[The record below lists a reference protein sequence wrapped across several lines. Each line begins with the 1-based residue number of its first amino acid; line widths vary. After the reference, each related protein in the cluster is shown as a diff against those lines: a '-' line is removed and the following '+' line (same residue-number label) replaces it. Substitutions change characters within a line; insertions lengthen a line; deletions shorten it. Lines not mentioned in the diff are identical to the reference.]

1 MERQR
6 GNCTSRSVTIK
17 EKVSSVLLWKSLIQ
31 FSSSAHSAEAA
42 CRADDVKREVVKVM
56 MSLCCQS
63 SSRQHED
70 FIRSSVSHW
79 NPSLIFFIDSLIA
92 ALINTLGCS
101 HSLTACF
108 RWEDQFTL
116 LLLYYRF
123 RLRAVCDWS
132 QEEILLAYNEYHK
145 FILF

>member
-17 EKVSSVLLWKSLIQ
+17 KKFPLCCCENHS
-31 FSSSAHSAEAA
+31 FSSAAPPHSAEAA

-70 FIRSSVSHW
+70 CICSSVSHW

-101 HSLTACF
+101 HCLTACF

-123 RLRAVCDWS
+123 HLRAVCDWS
-132 QEEILLAYNEYHK
+132 QEEILLAYNECHK